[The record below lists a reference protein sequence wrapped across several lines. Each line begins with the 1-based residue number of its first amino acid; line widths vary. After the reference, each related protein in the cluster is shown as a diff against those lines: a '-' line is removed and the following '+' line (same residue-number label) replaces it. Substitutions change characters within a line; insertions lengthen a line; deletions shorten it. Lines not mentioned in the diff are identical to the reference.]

1 MSVLPNDRYEKTI
14 AVAGQTVFNYDWDV
28 PSAYPGQVKVIQYV
42 LATQTKTTLNYGV
55 DYTVDVANKRV
66 TLTNAAAAG
75 DTIVLYSGTPEARET
90 DFTGSTVNVAAANEA
105 IDNLTWQ
112 TQQLARDVK
121 RCVRVDMVEGILP
134 GELPSVDARKNK
146 YASWDNDGN
155 LTYDDPVTGIL
166 NDYMRKDA
174 NLGDVTN
181 VATSRTNL
189 GLGDSATRNVGTT
202 AGSVA
207 AGNDGRF
214 LTQAQKDALTN
225 GGDANSMHIHSG
237 YIATAEKGAP
247 NGVATLDANSKM
259 PVAQLP
265 DTAVTS
271 ATNVSSDGEVVLFN
285 GVGGSEIKRS
295 NKTLPTG
302 NIVGTTDAQTLTNKT
317 IDADNNTVSNLEV
330 DNLKAGVLNTDLTGA
345 TSDTQVPSSKAT
357 KDYADTKMSSL
368 HNLGTGVQV
377 GHDFTNGR
385 LAMRTLIAKE
395 GIQFVQNEN
404 DIYVY
409 GVPSETTFP
418 IFDKQGNGAQWYKQT
433 IGNHVQFR
441 SFTGSN
447 GVTVAQNGDE
457 IDSSLTNITAQG
469 DMIVG
474 DNTGTAST
482 LAKGADNQVM
492 RMDGDDPNWET
503 PGTMI
508 DQDSDNVNITG
519 GAIDGVAISNGTVTD
534 TAITGGTVSGLTAPI
549 AIADGGT
556 GQTTQTAAF
565 DALSPLTTQGDILT
579 HDGTN
584 NVRLALGNAGEYL
597 KVNAGGTDIEWGE
610 GYVTPTTIQGDI
622 IVRGAAG
629 DTRLGIGTAGQLLK
643 VNAAGT
649 DPEWASAENPTLTT
663 RGDLLTRDDTDEV
676 RLPLGTAGKGLVVN
690 AAGTDPVWGVVDTL
704 DGNITGNVASGD
716 DLNNYTTFGVYM
728 ISNVSNITNA
738 PSGMF
743 YGGKLTVSNGNGGTV
758 LQKIEGN
765 YGNEQWARC
774 GYNGNW
780 YAWKR
785 MTSPLTTQGDL
796 YVRGATHDERLAIGT
811 ANNQGLLVNAS
822 GTAPEWAPVLGLHY
836 NNAIEIPSGADLNTY
851 TTPGLYIVTSHA
863 IGATLLN
870 RPAQPT
876 SSTAMLGWFIVS
888 KITSK
893 VVLQQYILYQAG
905 LEYRRYISVGGS
917 TGAWFQVL
925 NNGMLAS
932 SKPTTT
938 STAGL
943 DKPSLVIENY
953 HNHAPGGEA
962 ADYWY
967 YKYSDGFIMQGGMQ
981 VWSSATVRAT
991 KTINLPCPYA
1001 TNICG
1006 AMGTLNTIGS
1016 TATYN
1021 ATMYLYSISISQIV
1035 FTLYGG
1041 GSSYPTTGFYWL
1053 SWGY

>member
-42 LATQTKTTLNYGV
+42 LATQTKTTLTYGV

-121 RCVRVDMVEGILP
+121 RCVRVDMVEGIMP

-166 NDYMRKDA
+166 NDYMRKDQ
-174 NLGDVTN
+174 NLSDVAN
-181 VATSRTNL
+181 VATSRANL
-189 GLGDSATRNVGTT
+189 GLGDAATRNVGTI
-202 AGSVA
+202 AGTVA

-225 GGDANSMHIHSG
+225 GGDANAMHTHSG

-247 NGVATLDANSKM
+247 NGVATLDANSKI
-259 PVAQLP
+259 PNSQLP

-271 ATNVSSDGEVVLFN
+271 ATNVSTNNEVVLFN

-357 KDYADTKMSSL
+357 KDYADTKCYRV

-377 GHDFTNGR
+377 GHEGLNYGTAE
-385 LAMRTLIAKE
+385 LRTLVAKD
-395 GIQFVQNEN
+395 GIQLVQNEN

-433 IGNHVQFR
+433 VGNHVEYR

-482 LAKGADNQVM
+482 LAKGADDQVL
-492 RMDGDDPNWET
+492 RMDGDDPQWET
-503 PGTMI
+503 LGTMA
-508 DQDSDNVNITG
+508 DQNANAV
-519 GAIDGVAISNGTVTD
+519 
-534 TAITGGTVSGLTAPI
+534 AITGGTISGLTAPL

-556 GQTTQTAAF
+556 GQTAKTAAF
-565 DALSPLTTQGDILT
+565 DGLSPLTTQGDILT

-597 KVNAGGTDIEWGE
+597 KVNAGGTDVEWGE
-610 GYVTPTTIQGDI
+610 GYVTPTTTQGDI

-629 DTRLGIGTAGQLLK
+629 DTRLGIGTAGQFLK

-649 DPEWASAENPTLTT
+649 DPEWGVGYETPT
-663 RGDLLTRDDTDEV
+663 
-676 RLPLGTAGKGLVVN
+676 
-690 AAGTDPVWGVVDTL
+690 
-704 DGNITGNVASGD
+704 
-716 DLNNYTTFGVYM
+716 
-728 ISNVSNITNA
+728 
-738 PSGMF
+738 
-743 YGGKLTVSNGNGGTV
+743 
-758 LQKIEGN
+758 
-765 YGNEQWARC
+765 
-774 GYNGNW
+774 
-780 YAWKR
+780 
-785 MTSPLTTQGDL
+785 TTQGDL
-796 YVRGATHDERLAIGT
+796 IVRGAAGDTRLGVGT
-811 ANNQGLLVNAS
+811 AGQVLQVNAG
-822 GTAPEWAPVLGLHY
+822 GTDPEWATLGTMSAQ
-836 NNAIEIPSGADLNTY
+836 NANAVNITGGTISGL
-851 TTPGLYIVTSHA
+851 TTPLAVADGGTGLNAVGTVGDGLITARGNTTAWSAMDCLNIAKTQQILNASLNDYSTPGSFEVT
-863 IGATLLN
+863 GTN
-870 RPAQPT
+870 VTDRPATATASATANLVVRRIATHVWQDYYDIYGGKCFYR
-876 SSTAMLGWFIVS
+876 SSQDGGTTWRDWIPVS
-888 KITSK
+888 QGIYFNIYSSVATTTFNADSSYHKYSFDTIYGNSAGSVIESGGYKLPFGGRWLVILNCYCWSNANMNKFSAITNGS
-893 VVLQQYILYQAG
+893 LSIFYQY
-905 LEYRRYISVGGS
+905 GGS
-917 TGAWFQVL
+917 WFQGSSNGYASMTLATIKTWDKNDIVCAAFN
-925 NNGMLAS
+925 NNGS
-932 SKPTTT
+932 S
-938 STAGL
+938 
-943 DKPSLVIENY
+943 
-953 HNHAPGGEA
+953 GGYRVE
-962 ADYWY
+962 
-967 YKYSDGFIMQGGMQ
+967 
-981 VWSSATVRAT
+981 
-991 KTINLPCPYA
+991 
-1001 TNICG
+1001 
-1006 AMGTLNTIGS
+1006 
-1016 TATYN
+1016 
-1021 ATMYLYSISISQIV
+1021 
-1035 FTLYGG
+1035 G
-1041 GSSYPTTGFYWL
+1041 GSYNKTSLMGIYIG
-1053 SWGY
+1053 G